1 MDNLMEPGGSSIGAA
16 PVGKFMKLDWV
27 MCRIY
32 AELWLG
38 FAQACL
44 WKLARSRAFQRLRP
58 GK

>member
-1 MDNLMEPGGSSIGAA
+1 MEPGGSSIGAA

-27 MCRIY
+27 TCRVY

-44 WKLARSRAFQRLRP
+44 WKVARSRAFQRLRP